1 MYTHVLHE
9 LCMYSCIFFMAIFF
23 NDYSLF
29 IEIAIIHSFMYNFRE
44 FHDNTYLQRELYTV
58 IILEHL
64 KYTLTY
70 ASMQLN
76 LHSKH

>member
-9 LCMYSCIFFMAIFF
+9 LCLYLFHGIFF

-29 IEIAIIHSFMYNFRE
+29 MEIAIIHSFTYSFKE
-44 FHDNTYLQRELYTV
+44 FHDNTYLQRELCTV

-70 ASMQLN
+70 TCIQLN
-76 LHSKH
+76 IHSKH

>member
-1 MYTHVLHE
+1 MY
-9 LCMYSCIFFMAIFF
+9 CMYFFHGNFF

-29 IEIAIIHSFMYNFRE
+29 MEIAIIHSFMYNFKE
-44 FHDNTYLQRELYTV
+44 FHDNIYLQRELYTV